1 MKSGSGPSIYR
12 AGEYFKRGEQRAED
26 GRQET
31 DTGNREA
38 RPGHKEVG
46 TWSGV
51 GSGVNT
57 VRTNHIE
64 DISKAELTGFI
75 DFFLIMNGFILALFL
90 LLMCSALYIFS
101 YIEVIQELT
110 RKSFRWL
117 NLGQFV

>member
-1 MKSGSGPSIYR
+1 MESLTKENLRGLMKSGCGSLIYW

-38 RPGHKEVG
+38 RPGQREVG

-64 DISKAELTGFI
+64 DISKAELTEFI
-75 DFFLIMNGFILALFL
+75 DFFSYNEWLYIGFIFAFDVQCLI
-90 LLMCSALYIFS
+90 YI
-101 YIEVIQELT
+101 
-110 RKSFRWL
+110 
-117 NLGQFV
+117 